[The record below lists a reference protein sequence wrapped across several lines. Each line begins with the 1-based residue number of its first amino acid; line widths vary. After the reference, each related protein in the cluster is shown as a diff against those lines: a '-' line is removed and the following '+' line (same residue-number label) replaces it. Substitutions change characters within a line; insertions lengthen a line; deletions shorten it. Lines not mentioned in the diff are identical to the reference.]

1 MTAFLRDRHSW
12 QHMIWPMHDLSL
24 VSRTAMLAVPA
35 RPRGLFLAPSLNSTA
50 SPEAEPA
57 CPQPAQAELAVF
69 FEYLA
74 ELGYAVV
81 SREDNPLSLP
91 GTGCCSEFTLV
102 RVEQPADCG

>member
-1 MTAFLRDRHSW
+1 M
-12 QHMIWPMHDLSL
+12 
-24 VSRTAMLAVPA
+24 
-35 RPRGLFLAPSLNSTA
+35 
-50 SPEAEPA
+50 
-57 CPQPAQAELAVF
+57 F

-102 RVEQPADCG
+102 RVEQPAGCG